1 MTTQKISIAVMT
13 AMLVAGGYGGYT
25 LIKEKD
31 LEGLR
36 TDDVPLYQVSQVFDG
51 DTFKVFDNNT
61 STSSV
66 QVVRIADIDTPEQ
79 GECFYQES
87 KDALK
92 KLIEGKEVELRKDIT
107 AIDEF
112 ERLLRHV
119 ILPNAS
125 TVKNNVLVSEYM
137 VAGGYAVPVSN
148 TKNLLY
154 FRSLVIKRDEAIKK
168 GLGMWG
174 GGCDY
179 KVTER
184 SQNDVPASSP
194 ECTIKGNI
202 SAGVSTKTYFVDG
215 CLTYNQVKIDP
226 ARGEKYFCSESEA
239 VKAGYKKA
247 LNCP

>member
-1 MTTQKISIAVMT
+1 MTSKKVSIAVMT
-13 AMLVAGGYGGYT
+13 AILVAGGYGGYT
-25 LIKEKD
+25 LIKDKD

-36 TDDVPLYQVSQVFDG
+36 TDNVPVYQVAQVFDG
-51 DTFKVFDNNT
+51 DTFKLVDGT
-61 STSSV
+61 S
-66 QVVRIADIDTPEQ
+66 VRIADIDTPEQ

-92 KLIEGKEVELRKDIT
+92 KLIEGREVELRKDIT

-112 ERLLRHV
+112 ERLLRYV

-154 FRSLVIKRDEAIKK
+154 FRTLVAKRDEAIKK

-174 GGCDY
+174 SECDY
-179 KVTER
+179 KITER
-184 SQNDVPASSP
+184 SQNDVPAKSA
-194 ECTIKGNI
+194 ECSIKGNI
-202 SAGVSTKTYFVDG
+202 SAGVSTKTYFVEG
-215 CLTYNQVKIDP
+215 CVSYNQVKIDP
-226 ARGEKYFCSESEA
+226 ARGEEYFCSEAEA
-239 VKAGYKKA
+239 VKSGYKKA

>member
-1 MTTQKISIAVMT
+1 MTSKKISIVAMT
-13 AMLVAGGYGGYT
+13 AILVAGGYGGYT

-31 LEGLR
+31 LEGFR
-36 TDDVPLYQVSQVFDG
+36 TDNVPVYLVSQVFDG
-51 DTFKVFDNNT
+51 DTFKVED
-61 STSSV
+61 STSASSA

-92 KLIEGKEVELRKDIT
+92 KLIEGKEVELRKDVT

-112 ERLLRHV
+112 ERLLRYV

-154 FRSLVIKRDEAIKK
+154 FRTLVIKRDEAIKK

-174 GGCDY
+174 DECDY
-179 KVTER
+179 KTTER
-184 SQNDVPASSP
+184 SQNDVPAENP
-194 ECTIKGNI
+194 KCTIKGNI
-202 SAGVSTKTYFVDG
+202 AAGGSTKTYFVDG
-215 CLTYNQVKIDP
+215 CLSYDQVKIDP
-226 ARGEKYFCSESEA
+226 ARGEEYFCSEAEA
-239 VKAGYKKA
+239 VESGYKKA

>member
-1 MTTQKISIAVMT
+1 MTSKKISIAVMT
-13 AMLVAGGYGGYT
+13 AILAASGYGGYT

-36 TDDVPLYQVSQVFDG
+36 TANVPVYQVSQVFDG
-51 DTFKVFDNNT
+51 DTFKLADG
-61 STSSV
+61 SS
-66 QVVRIADIDTPEQ
+66 VRIADIDTPEQ

-92 KLIEGKEVELRKDIT
+92 KLIEGKDVELRKDIT
-107 AIDEF
+107 AVDEF
-112 ERLLRHV
+112 ERLLRYV

-125 TVKNNVLVSEYM
+125 TLKGNTLVSEYM

-154 FRSLVIKRDEAIKK
+154 FRTLVIKRDEAIKK

-174 GGCDY
+174 SECDY
-179 KVTER
+179 KITER
-184 SQNDVPASSP
+184 SQNDVPAKSP
-194 ECTIKGNI
+194 ECRVKGNI
-202 SAGVSTKTYFVDG
+202 AAGGSTKTYFLEG

-226 ARGEKYFCSESEA
+226 ARGEGYFCSEAEA